1 MLVANNERDLL
12 LTAEDFDCVRR
23 LIHARAGISLAP
35 HKTEMVY
42 SRLSKRL
49 RKLGQTRFC
58 DYLALLQSDAAHL
71 EWEHFTNA
79 LTTNL
84 TAFFREDHHF
94 PILAAHARTRRAP
107 LRVWCCAASTGEE
120 PYSIAITLAEA
131 QGGNLAPES
140 VLSTDIDTHAIAT
153 AAAGIYAHDAVRKLD
168 PERLQRFFLKGTG
181 ERTGLV
187 RVRPELRQAVEFRAL
202 NLLDRDWDVGGPFDA
217 IFCRNLMIYFD
228 KDTQR
233 ALLARFATLLRP
245 DGLLFAGHSE
255 NFSRVTRAFRLRSQT
270 VYERVP
276 VVEPQARAS
285 A

>member
-1 MLVANNERDLL
+1 MLAAHNERDLL

-35 HKTEMVY
+35 HKIEMVY
-42 SRLSKRL
+42 SRLAKRL
-49 RKLGQTRFC
+49 RALGYGRFR
-58 DYLALLQSDAAHL
+58 DYLRLLQADAEHV

-84 TAFFREDHHF
+84 TAFFREAHHF
-94 PILAAHARTRRAP
+94 PMLAEHARAVRRP

-120 PYSIAITLAEA
+120 AYSIAITLAEA
-131 QGGNLAPES
+131 QAHSLAPAS
-140 VLSTDIDTHAIAT
+140 ILATDIDTAAIAS
-153 AAAGIYAHDAVRKLD
+153 AARGIYTQDAVAKLA
-168 PERLQRFFLKGTG
+168 PERLHRFFLKGTG
-181 ERTGLV
+181 ERAGLV
-187 RVRPELRQAVEFRAL
+187 RVHPQLHQAIEFRAL
-202 NLLDRDWDVGGPFDA
+202 NLLDRDWSVGGPFDA

-228 KDTQR
+228 KQTQR
-233 ALLARFATLLRP
+233 ALLERFAALLRP

-255 NFSRVTRAFRLRSQT
+255 NFASVTEAFRLRSQT

-276 VVEPQARAS
+276 VAAMKAS